1 MLIRRTFLLAAMAS
15 LAAACA
21 SAPEPRFTSDRI
33 AVAVQGPRRPVGP
46 DVILIPGLS
55 SSPKA
60 WASTVAAHPRRRFHL
75 VQVKGFAGTS
85 PGANA
90 EGPVAAP
97 VAEEVA
103 RYIEAMGL
111 RKPAVVGHSM
121 GGTIALM
128 TAARHPE
135 RVGRVM
141 VVDMVPF
148 MGALFGPPGATPN
161 SVRPVADQIRT
172 AMRGPPSA
180 AGEAQLKTM
189 IDGMVRTEA
198 MRPVALAD
206 SQASDRTTSANAF
219 HELITTDLR
228 PELARITAPTTVLYV
243 RPPTAP
249 VSAEQMDALYR
260 TSFTGLEGVQLKRIP
275 DSWHFIQ
282 WDAPERFNRELRAFL
297 DARQGRPPPRSGAGA
312 PPSARA
318 PGAGPQGR

>member
-1 MLIRRTFLLAAMAS
+1 MLIRRTMLLAGLAG
-15 LAAACA
+15 LAAGCA
-21 SAPEPRFTSDRI
+21 GLPKAQTSRFTSDRI
-33 AVAVQGPRRPVGP
+33 AVAVQGPARPVGP
-46 DVILIPGLS
+46 DVILVPGLS

-60 WASTVAAHPRRRFHL
+60 WASTVAANPTRRFHL
-75 VQVKGFAGTS
+75 VQVKGFAGTA

-90 EGPVAAP
+90 QGPVSGP

-103 RYIEAMGL
+103 RYIEAAKL
-111 RKPAVVGHSM
+111 RRPALVGHSM

-128 TAARHPE
+128 TAARHPD

-148 MGALFGPPGATPN
+148 MGVLFGPPGATPA
-161 SVRPVADQIRT
+161 SVRPIADQIRAGMT
-172 AMRGPPSA
+172 SAPSA
-180 AGEAQLKTM
+180 AGEAQLKMM

-206 SQASDRTTSANAF
+206 SRASDRTTSANAF

-243 RPPTAP
+243 RLPTAP

-260 TSFTGLEGVQLKRIP
+260 TSFAGLQGVQLKRIP

-282 WDAPERFNRELRAFL
+282 WDAPERFNAELRAFL
-297 DARQGRPPPRSGAGA
+297 DAR
-312 PPSARA
+312 
-318 PGAGPQGR
+318 

>member
-1 MLIRRTFLLAAMAS
+1 MVIRRTMLLAAMAS
-15 LAAACA
+15 LAAGCA
-21 SAPEPRFTSDRI
+21 GLPKPGAARFTSDRI
-33 AVAVQGPRRPVGP
+33 GVAVQGPARPAEP
-46 DVILIPGLS
+46 DVILVPGLS

-60 WASTVAAHPRRRFHL
+60 WASTVAANPTRRFHL

-90 EGPVAAP
+90 QGPVSAP

-103 RYIEAMGL
+103 RYIEAAGL
-111 RKPAVVGHSM
+111 KRPAIVGHSM

-148 MGALFGPPGATPN
+148 MGALFGPPGATPD
-161 SVRPVADQIRT
+161 SVRAVADQIRAGMT
-172 AMRGPPSA
+172 SAPSA
-180 AGEAQLKTM
+180 AGEAQLKMM

-206 SQASDRTTSANAF
+206 SRASDRTASANAF

-228 PELARITAPTTVLYV
+228 PELARITVPTTVLYV

-260 TSFTGLEGVQLKRIP
+260 TSFANLQGVRLKRIP

-282 WDAPERFNRELRAFL
+282 WDAPERFNAELRAFL
-297 DARQGRPPPRSGAGA
+297 DAR
-312 PPSARA
+312 
-318 PGAGPQGR
+318 